1 MACSLSLAP
10 LASFACWR
18 GRSTAGPSHYRTLTL
33 GRTVPET
40 VLTSGLAQSR
50 EGTGQAAL
58 LALQRF
64 GFCAWAA
71 EGSRWIEQHGRCERY
86 ARAWCSDDAH
96 GATFGSNALL
106 AIRVSPI
113 AGLKNCYARLQ
124 EGKVIAMG
132 N

>member
-1 MACSLSLAP
+1 LPGGTCTHWKAP
-10 LASFACWR
+10 PCHGAH
-18 GRSTAGPSHYRTLTL
+18 PNRTLTL

-71 EGSRWIEQHGRCERY
+71 EGSRWIEQHGRYERY